1 MGQHFFVRRR
11 LFRISLQLALDFA
24 KHYKF
29 IRVSLLAG
37 AIDLQITQD
46 QCAFAVALKENEWIG
61 RPKLRRVKHVGILLA
76 RCDDEA
82 CRFNFWFAHYG
93 LYSFPMMWSEQ
104 LLINTLVLAGCL
116 TRRRD

>member
-11 LFRISLQLALDFA
+11 LFRISLQLALNFA

-37 AIDLQITQD
+37 AIDLQVTQD
-46 QCAFAVALKENEWIG
+46 QCAFAVALKKNEWIG

-76 RCDDEA
+76 RSDDEA
-82 CRFNFWFAHYG
+82 CRFSFCFAHR
-93 LYSFPMMWSEQ
+93 
-104 LLINTLVLAGCL
+104 LISRDSSTSLGMTIESGPAMAGSPHSS
-116 TRRRD
+116 